1 MGGFPGNTERY
12 LTSYGID
19 FAINQK
25 NPAIIDVFGTM
36 LDVMKTQMDADPA
49 IRIEL
54 ASDHAGIANVWKY
67 FIGQTRGLKRLDV
80 KAKRGDRKGFYKLVQ
95 KNDETNEKYGNVL
108 QNLQA
113 AYQQMEGT
121 ITPFYLIAIGSSNIE
136 CLNLSMQ
143 TVVMEEMLEKK
154 KKIKRKLSLLLM
166 H

>member
-67 FIGQTRGLKRLDV
+67 LSGKH
-80 KAKRGDRKGFYKLVQ
+80 
-95 KNDETNEKYGNVL
+95 
-108 QNLQA
+108 A
-113 AYQQMEGT
+113 A
-121 ITPFYLIAIGSSNIE
+121 
-136 CLNLSMQ
+136 
-143 TVVMEEMLEKK
+143 
-154 KKIKRKLSLLLM
+154 
-166 H
+166 